1 MKNIKEFDQFLNE
14 AAAGGAVTDP
24 IDQLKKD
31 FAGKAFTTGK
41 YDGGSSI
48 NWGKGKMIN
57 LFVSY
62 DEGKPTI
69 EVNILMAPGSGPSPE
84 FIKLTDAAKK
94 LGGEIDPYSK
104 IPKGA
109 FRILAPKEK
118 LPEIKQLTDM
128 YLATVK

>member
-14 AAAGGAVTDP
+14 AAPAGAVTDP

-31 FAGKAFTTGK
+31 FAGKAFTTAK
-41 YDGGSSI
+41 YDGGSGIS
-48 NWGKGKMIN
+48 WGKGKSVG

-62 DEGKPTI
+62 DMGKPTI
-69 EVNILMAPGSGPSPE
+69 EITFTKADNVPTPE

-94 LGGEIDPYSK
+94 LGGELDPSYK
-104 IPKGA
+104 IQKGL
-109 FRILAPKEK
+109 FRMLAPKEK
-118 LPEIKQLTDM
+118 LAEIKQLTDM